1 MSTSNNPT
9 TTGNLQAHGLAHV
22 RVPDDANI
30 AVWNILCNSPFTVD
44 IAAES
49 STPEANPGRP
59 QFLKGITFNAEKEEE
74 WNNTVLPYIRL
85 LTFTVAS
92 TTDTYFIGDMLQVL
106 PDIDKNILKVDM
118 NGFHWFSGITDN
130 RSSNPYLALASSLP
144 ELQEMTFTLHTSTV
158 TDSMFGE
165 RQLQELERV
174 DPERAKRRVTRSVA
188 DIVRKYGM
196 KSIFDNKSLKHLRL
210 VYIKSDMV
218 AAYTVDGNPENVI
231 AGIKNWL
238 LQGFRNQGQ
247 EVMVELSRAS

>member
-1 MSTSNNPT
+1 TTQKIYTPSPCLPPT
-9 TTGNLQAHGLAHV
+9 TPLPLATFKPTDWLMSV
-22 RVPDDANI
+22 YPMTPTSPSGTSFAIVKKSPLLI
-30 AVWNILCNSPFTVD
+30 VSTNSNHTISLGPFTVD

-130 RSSNPYLALASSLP
+130 RSSNRISLS
-144 ELQEMTFTLHTSTV
+144 LQVCLSY
-158 TDSMFGE
+158 
-165 RQLQELERV
+165 
-174 DPERAKRRVTRSVA
+174 KR
-188 DIVRKYGM
+188 
-196 KSIFDNKSLKHLRL
+196 
-210 VYIKSDMV
+210 
-218 AAYTVDGNPENVI
+218 
-231 AGIKNWL
+231 
-238 LQGFRNQGQ
+238 
-247 EVMVELSRAS
+247 

>member
-1 MSTSNNPT
+1 MSVFPITPTSPSGT
-9 TTGNLQAHGLAHV
+9 SFAMVKKSPFLIVST
-22 RVPDDANI
+22 
-30 AVWNILCNSPFTVD
+30 NSNHTMSLGPFTVD

-49 STPEANPGRP
+49 GTPEANPTRP

-74 WNNTVLPYIRL
+74 WKNTVLPYINL

-92 TTDTYFIGDMLQVL
+92 TTDTYFIGNMLKVL
-106 PDIDKNILKVDM
+106 PDLDKNILKVYM

-144 ELQEMTFTLHTSTV
+144 ALQEMAFTLHTSMV

-165 RQLQELERV
+165 RQLQELERK
-174 DPERAKRRVTRSVA
+174 DPERAKKRAVRSVVDVTR
-188 DIVRKYGM
+188 RYGM
-196 KSIFDNKSLKHLRL
+196 KSIFGNKSLKLLRL

-247 EVMVELSRAS
+247 EVLVELSRAS